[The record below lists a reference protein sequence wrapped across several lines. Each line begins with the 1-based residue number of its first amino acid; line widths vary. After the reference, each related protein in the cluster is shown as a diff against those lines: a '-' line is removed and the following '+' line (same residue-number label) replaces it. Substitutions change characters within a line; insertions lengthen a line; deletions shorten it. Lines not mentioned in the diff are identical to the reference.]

1 MQGIADFVH
10 KGGFF
15 LYLNFFWSALAL
27 ALVVDR
33 AIYFL
38 TKAQVNARAFLENI
52 RKLVAANSI
61 DRAIKLCA
69 ATPAPIARV
78 ARAGLSRF
86 NKGEAAVATAIE
98 ETLVDVTPE
107 LKKRISIFWSVAN
120 IATLVGLLGTVTGL
134 IHGFQAV
141 ASVAPDKR
149 QTVLAAAIAE
159 AMNNTAFGL
168 SIAVFCIVFHLVY
181 STVSKGAASDL
192 DAFALK
198 LENLL
203 MEASPSAGA
212 GTGGE

>member
-1 MQGIADFVH
+1 MEAIATFVRD
-10 KGGFF
+10 GGFF
-15 LYLNFFWSALAL
+15 LYINFFWSALAL

-33 AIYFL
+33 AAYFL

-61 DRAIKLCA
+61 DRAIKLCQ

-120 IATLVGLLGTVTGL
+120 IATLIGLLGTVTGL
-134 IHGFQAV
+134 IKGFAAV
-141 ASVAPDKR
+141 ASAPADQR
-149 QTVLAAAIAE
+149 QTLLAGRIAE
-159 AMNNTAFGL
+159 AMNNTAMGL
-168 SIAVFCIVFHLVY
+168 GIAVFCIIWHLVF
-181 STVSKGAASDL
+181 SSVSKRAISDL
-192 DAFALK
+192 DAFSLK

-203 MEASPSAGA
+203 MEAQPNSGA
-212 GTGGE
+212 GGQ